1 MSAKSLLQKLKQL
14 FGSAD
19 RSGSDSD
26 SRPSRTTDV
35 TVEREPEE
43 SSEIDAG
50 GSTSKQTEP
59 PAERGES
66 VEKIKGIGPTY
77 RDRLTASGI
86 ESIADLA
93 ASEPAIVADV
103 AETSEGRASEWIKRA
118 ENW

>member
-1 MSAKSLLQKLKQL
+1 
-14 FGSAD
+14 
-19 RSGSDSD
+19 
-26 SRPSRTTDV
+26 V

-50 GSTSKQTEP
+50 ESPSEQQASAAP
-59 PAERGES
+59 PTERGDS

-77 RDRLTASGI
+77 RDRLEAGGI
-86 ESIADLA
+86 ETIPDLA
-93 ASEPAIVADV
+93 ASEAETVADV